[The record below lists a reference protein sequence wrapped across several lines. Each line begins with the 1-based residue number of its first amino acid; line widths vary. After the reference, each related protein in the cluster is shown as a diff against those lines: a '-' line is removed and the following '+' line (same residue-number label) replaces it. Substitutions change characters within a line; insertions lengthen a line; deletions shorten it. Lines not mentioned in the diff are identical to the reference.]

1 MLKLQSPSKYSP
13 CDAIHLSRFFST
25 TQNSF
30 WTHQFWCLLVLLPFF
45 VSPLSH
51 QQNVSLWGPFY
62 PVALGKIRCIRRV
75 GHRIC
80 LFLVKNRWTLGA
92 VWSGALVN
100 HPSWNGQLGWVFKKN
115 LLKPN
120 SAFHDNASWSTDTEG
135 FLELSPSTSGL
146 YYKGL
151 TLQKIIPFCGVPP
164 LYTQWNTIQP

>member
-1 MLKLQSPSKYSP
+1 MMDQEKLYIQGVTPQKEFIYKKLCIYSYMLKLQSPSKYSP

-30 WTHQFWCLLVLLPFF
+30 WTHHFWCLLVLLPFF

-100 HPSWNGQLGWVFKKN
+100 HPSWNGQRHWE
-115 LLKPN
+115 
-120 SAFHDNASWSTDTEG
+120 S
-135 FLELSPSTSGL
+135 
-146 YYKGL
+146 
-151 TLQKIIPFCGVPP
+151 LQKKFTEALPEFTELHWKNSMQP
-164 LYTQWNTIQP
+164 LTTTPAGTLT